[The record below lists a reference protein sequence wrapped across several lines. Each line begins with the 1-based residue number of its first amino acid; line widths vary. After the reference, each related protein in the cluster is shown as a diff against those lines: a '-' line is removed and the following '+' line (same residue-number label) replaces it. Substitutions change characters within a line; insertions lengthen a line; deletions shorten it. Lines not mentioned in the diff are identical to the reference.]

1 MSLLEK
7 MKKQKIKQ
15 KGYMIKREREKDI
28 SPLYSVEWIKKT
40 SFLLAIES

>member
-7 MKKQKIKQ
+7 KKKQKIKQ
-15 KGYMIKREREKDI
+15 KGYRIKRERDI
-28 SPLYSVEWIKKT
+28 SPLYSIEWIKKT